1 MESGSFVHN
10 SYSAKISS
18 DLITYLYDFN
28 GVTKLFCQLQGLTV
42 TDGGFVELG
51 CVPVTLAQRFAGTH
65 HPILVPVNP
74 IIIQ

>member
-1 MESGSFVHN
+1 MECGSFVHN
-10 SYSAKISS
+10 SNSAKIGS
-18 DLITYLYDFN
+18 DLIAYLYDFN

-65 HPILVPVNP
+65 HPILVPFSLKM
-74 IIIQ
+74 IQ